1 MTRRKTRFHSYSSY
15 IRWFDRAY
23 AHGNRFGVSFSE
35 DKHGYYRHTLL
46 WFWDKDS
53 DSVTPLGVWI
63 INVLPSVGTIVR
75 MVDYMSDGP
84 TKWKTYKIVEIGM
97 TQDETDTSR
106 IMYDAEC
113 EEIKELAEL

>member
-1 MTRRKTRFHSYSSY
+1 MTRRKSRDHSYSSY
-15 IRWFDRAY
+15 NLWFNRAY
-23 AHGNRFGVSFSE
+23 AHGNHLGVSFSKDE
-35 DKHGYYRHTLL
+35 HGYYRHTLL
-46 WFWDKDS
+46 WFWNKDS
-53 DSVTPLGVWI
+53 DSVTPLGVWV

-75 MVDYMSDGP
+75 MVDYMPSGP

-97 TQDETDTSR
+97 TQDETDVTR